1 MIKENKDFIVIDF
14 TGLFKTLIRKLWVI
28 VLVGV
33 IGAAATW
40 GGASVYA
47 KSLEVVPMY
56 RSTAKLYVTGNVV
69 LNPSANEKLLGQSF
83 FADYCELMKSE
94 KVTSYVIENL
104 QLNMT
109 KKELLNC
116 VSTKWVSGTCMAY
129 VTVTF
134 PDAQM
139 AKAIVDDIVRVTS
152 AYALEV
158 IGMAVPVIYEEA
170 TVPTS
175 PSTYVNSMSTKKY
188 VILGAA
194 GSAAI
199 ALMFVVLQF
208 LFDKKV
214 RTPEQFTERLSL
226 PVYSAVTKKKA
237 KKAVY
242 NRRAMQYLYGQ
253 IYLTKKNARTI
264 GFVAAGKEKKQ
275 DVIAAYYE
283 YLKEIG
289 KKAVVLDT
297 DLLHPVGTD
306 GNGFV
311 EFLKGKQVK
320 LEELVFEKDGMKCIA
335 CSEVAWNTME
345 LLDGPRFEELL
356 KELLTKY
363 DYILVNAAAAEC
375 ISEVR
380 IVLDKTDVNLLLVE
394 CAKSTYPSCES
405 FLEKC
410 DGEKLT
416 AAVFSNVKL
425 KKHNK
430 EFKKSF
436 GAYFGIK

>member
-28 VLVGV
+28 VFVGV

-40 GGASVYA
+40 GGASAYA
-47 KSLEVVPMY
+47 KSLKVVPMY

-109 KKELLNC
+109 KNELLNC

-134 PDAQM
+134 PDAEM
-139 AKAIVDDIVRVTS
+139 SKAIVDDIIRVTS

-170 TVPTS
+170 AVPTT
-175 PSTYVNSMSTKKY
+175 PSTYVNSMNTTKY
-188 VILGAA
+188 AVLGAA
-194 GSAAI
+194 GGVAI
-199 ALMFVVLQF
+199 AFLFVVLQF

-214 RTPEQFTERLSL
+214 RTPEQFSDRLSM
-226 PVYSAVTKKKA
+226 PVYTAVTKKKGD
-237 KKAVY
+237 Y
-242 NRRAMQYLYGQ
+242 NRRAMQHLYGQ
-253 IYLTKKNARTI
+253 IYLTKKDAKTI

-275 DVIAAYYE
+275 DVIAVYNE
-283 YLKEIG
+283 YLSEIG
-289 KKAVVLDT
+289 KKTVVLDT
-297 DLLHPVGTD
+297 DLLHPEGTN
-306 GNGFV
+306 GNGLV
-311 EFLKGKQVK
+311 DFLEGKQVK
-320 LEELVFEKDGMKCIA
+320 LDELVYEKDGMNYIA
-335 CSEVAWNTME
+335 CSEVAWNTVE

-356 KELLTKY
+356 KELLLKY

-375 ISEVR
+375 TSEVR
-380 IVLDKTDVNLLLVE
+380 ILLDKTDVTLLVVE
-394 CAKSTYPSCES
+394 CAKSTYPSCEK
-405 FLEKC
+405 FLENC
-410 DGEKLT
+410 DGEKIT
-416 AAVFSNVKL
+416 AAIFSKVKM
-425 KKHNK
+425 KKFSK

>member
-33 IGAAATW
+33 IGGAAAW

-47 KSLEVVPMY
+47 KSLEVTPMY

-109 KKELLNC
+109 KGELIGC
-116 VSTKWVSGTCMAY
+116 VSTKWINGTCMAY

-139 AKAIVDDIVRVTS
+139 SKAIVDDLIRVTS

-158 IGMAVPVIYEEA
+158 IGMAVPVVYEEA
-170 TVPTS
+170 VVPEA
-175 PSTYVNSMSTKKY
+175 PSMYVNSMDTTKFA
-188 VILGAA
+188 VFGAV
-194 GSAAI
+194 GGVAI
-199 ALMFVVLQF
+199 AFLFVVLQF

-214 RTPEQFTERLSL
+214 RTPEQFSDKFAV
-226 PVYSAVTKKKA
+226 PVYTAVTKKKGE
-237 KKAVY
+237 Y
-242 NRRAMQYLYGQ
+242 NRRAMQHLYGQ
-253 IYLTKKNARTI
+253 IYLTKKDAKTI
-264 GFVAAGKEKKQ
+264 GFVAAGTEKKQ
-275 DVIAAYYE
+275 AVIAAYYE

-289 KKAVVLDT
+289 KTAVVLDT
-297 DLLHPVGTD
+297 DLLYPVGTN

-311 EFLKGKQVK
+311 DFLEGKQVK
-320 LEELVFEKDGMKCIA
+320 LEELVYEKDGMNYIA
-335 CSEVAWNTME
+335 CSEAAWNTVE
-345 LLDGPRFEELL
+345 LLDGPQFEELL
-356 KELLTKY
+356 KNLLMKY
-363 DYILVNAAAAEC
+363 DYILINMPAAEC
-375 ISEVR
+375 PSEVR
-380 IVLDKTDVNLLLVE
+380 IVSDKTDVNLWVVE
-394 CAKSTYPSCES
+394 CAKSTYPSCEK
-405 FLEKC
+405 FLERC
-410 DGEKLT
+410 EGEKIT
-416 AAVFSNVKL
+416 ATVFSKVKL